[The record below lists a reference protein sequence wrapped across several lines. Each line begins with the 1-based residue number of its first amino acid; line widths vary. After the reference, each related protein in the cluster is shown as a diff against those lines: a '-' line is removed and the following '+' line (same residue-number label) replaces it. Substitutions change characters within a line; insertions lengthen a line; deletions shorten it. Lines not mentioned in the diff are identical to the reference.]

1 MPSRTSDPS
10 RDGGIS
16 SDRFRL
22 TAALGAVYFIWGSTY
37 LAIRVAIE
45 TLPPF
50 LHAGVRF
57 LVAGMILYGWAR
69 LRGAG
74 RPTWSH
80 WKTAL
85 LSGFLMLFM
94 GNGAVVWAEQFVSSG
109 MVSLI
114 VATVVLWIVL
124 LDWGFGRGKAPG
136 AGVLFGI
143 VWGFGGV
150 VLLVSGSEIGQ
161 ATPQHLLG
169 GLLVLAGSGAWAA
182 GSLIT
187 RYWELPRSAALGT
200 GLQMLAGGAG
210 LFVGGL
216 LRGELGAV
224 NLSDASVASVV
235 ALLYLIV
242 FGSLIAF
249 SAYIWLLQNTT
260 PAVAST
266 YAYVNPMVA
275 LLLGWALA
283 DEPLSPRTI
292 LAAFIILSGVMII
305 ATRRTR
311 GGPQERNKG

>member
-1 MPSRTSDPS
+1 MAPQSPDAP
-10 RDGGIS
+10 RDGRFS
-16 SDRFRL
+16 SARFRL
-22 TAALGAVYFIWGSTY
+22 FAALGAVYFIWGSTY

-45 TLPPF
+45 TLPPL

-57 LVAGMILYGWAR
+57 LVAGVILYSWALFR
-69 LRGAG
+69 TTE
-74 RPTWSH
+74 RPTWSQ
-80 WKTAL
+80 WKTAI
-85 LSGFLMLFM
+85 LSGFLMLFI
-94 GNGAVVWAEQFVSSG
+94 GNGAVVWAEQFVPSG

-114 VATVVLWIVL
+114 VATVLLWIVL
-124 LDWGFGRGKAPG
+124 LDWGFGRGKAPA

-143 VWGFGGV
+143 FWGFGGV
-150 VLLVSGSEIGQ
+150 VLLVTGSEIGQ

-187 RYWELPRSAALGT
+187 RYWDLPRSAALGT
-200 GLQMLAGGAG
+200 GMQMLVGGFG
-210 LFVGGL
+210 LFLGGL

-224 NLSDASVASVV
+224 DLTTASGASVL

-283 DEPLSPRTI
+283 DEPLSSRTI
-292 LAAFIILSGVMII
+292 LAAFIILSAVMII
-305 ATRRTR
+305 ATQRSR
-311 GGPQERNKG
+311 GGPREREKG